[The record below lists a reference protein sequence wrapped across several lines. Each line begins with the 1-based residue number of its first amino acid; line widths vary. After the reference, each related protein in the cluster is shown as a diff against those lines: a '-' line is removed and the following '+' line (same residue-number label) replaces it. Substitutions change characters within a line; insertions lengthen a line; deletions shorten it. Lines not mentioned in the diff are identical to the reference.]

1 MRIREFKIGDY
12 PLVRDLWQIAGLV
25 LRPGDE
31 LEDIKLK
38 LQRDPDLF
46 LVAELEGEIV
56 GSLMGGW
63 DGRRGWIYHLA
74 VKPEHQRKGI
84 GVGLVHEVE
93 KRLVAKGAKRIAISL
108 STADQFSIACYRDDA
123 DCARQ
128 LAASDPSLL
137 DGAEGLLTAVA
148 EAGCEQLSYGPNPL
162 LI

>member
-12 PLVRDLWQIAGLV
+12 LLVRDLWQTAGLV
-25 LRPGDE
+25 LRLGDE
-31 LEDIKLK
+31 LEDVKLK

-56 GSLMGGW
+56 GSVIGGW

-93 KRLVAKGAKRIAISL
+93 KRLVAKGAKKVNAQVYKSNEQSSAFFKAIGYEAH
-108 STADQFSIACYRDDA
+108 AD
-123 DCARQ
+123 
-128 LAASDPSLL
+128 
-137 DGAEGLLTAVA
+137 
-148 EAGCEQLSYGPNPL
+148 
-162 LI
+162 LIMIGKHLKK